1 MTKIRLI
8 RRAAVVGSA
17 ASAIAYVGFLMAGLN
32 GGGPHLDDL
41 WGAVFFAPAHVLV
54 AWAIFWVLGVIAFAF
69 RSKLADH
76 LLLLSAGL
84 VGLPFL
90 WTVAMSYLY
99 YDWPREIWPSFQ
111 DDAWRWH
118 LTYIYA
124 EFALGIFLGFIGL
137 AATAL
142 TISKPAET

>member
-1 MTKIRLI
+1 MTKMRLI

-32 GGGPHLDDL
+32 DGGPRFGDL
-41 WGAVFFAPAHVLV
+41 WRAVFFAPAHVLV
-54 AWAIFWVLGVIAFAF
+54 AWTIFWILGAIAFAF
-69 RSKLADH
+69 RSELADR

-90 WTVAMSYLY
+90 WAVALLYLY
-99 YDWPREIWPSFQ
+99 YDRPRGILPSFQ
-111 DDAWRWH
+111 DEAWRWSV
-118 LTYIYA
+118 TYIYA
-124 EFALGIFLGFIGL
+124 DFALGIFLGFIGL
-137 AATAL
+137 AAATL